1 MDKENIIKALT
12 IRALSGW
19 IRRKGDE
26 MLAMES
32 WARFKGARR
41 ASARKTGLVRILSYA
56 AVACVVFIATSLWFK
71 GNYTQKLFAVG
82 QPSVISTPPGQRARL
97 TLEDGTTV
105 WLNANSSIS
114 YPAHFTSHKERRV
127 KLEGEAYFEVA
138 HDPSHPFVV
147 TSPKASVS
155 VLGTKFN
162 MRDFSGGSS
171 CCVSLLEGRVDV
183 AFNDYNGSKIA
194 LNPRETVSLGNGSIH
209 KSRCRDDDIIMWVK
223 GIYVFDNLTFEEIAT
238 ELGNYYGMDIR
249 IENGR
254 LAAQRFSGKFRYADG
269 VENLLRT
276 LQHIGR
282 FKYSRNDE
290 GNTIVIQ

>member
-1 MDKENIIKALT
+1 MEKEHLINALT
-12 IRALSGW
+12 VRALSGW
-19 IRRKGDE
+19 LRREGDE

-32 WARFKGARR
+32 WAGFKGARR
-41 ASARKTGLVRILSYA
+41 ASERKVRIARILSYA

-71 GNYTQKLFAVG
+71 GNYTQKMFAVG
-82 QPSVISTPPGQRARL
+82 QPSVISTPPGQRASL

-105 WLNANSSIS
+105 WLNANSTIS

-127 KLEGEAYFEVA
+127 KIDGEAYFEVA
-138 HDPSHPFVV
+138 HDASHPFVV
-147 TSPKASVS
+147 SSPKASVS

-162 MRDFSGGSS
+162 LRDYSEGSS

-183 AFNDYNGSKIA
+183 AFSDYSGSKIA
-194 LNPRETVSLGNGSIH
+194 LNPSETVRLENGTIH
-209 KSRCRDDDIIMWVK
+209 KSRCRDEDFLMWVK
-223 GIYVFDNLTFEEIAT
+223 GIYVFDNLTFEEIAV

-254 LAAQRFSGKFRYADG
+254 LAGQRFSGKFRYADG

-276 LQHIGR
+276 LQHIGH
-282 FKYSRNDE
+282 FKYSWTDDD
-290 GNTIVIQ
+290 NTIVIQ